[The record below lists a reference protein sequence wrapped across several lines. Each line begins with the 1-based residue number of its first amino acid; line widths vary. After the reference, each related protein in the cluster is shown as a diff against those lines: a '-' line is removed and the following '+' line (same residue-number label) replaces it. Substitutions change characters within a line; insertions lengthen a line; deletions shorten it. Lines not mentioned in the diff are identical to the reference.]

1 MKIPLKK
8 DTNMLQ
14 AVIFDMDGLLIDSE
28 DFWRKAEAETF
39 QEIGVPVTEEMAPQ
53 TMGFRVDEVVEY
65 WFARYPWKTPS
76 KKEIET
82 RTVRRVLHYVKT
94 QGNAK
99 EGVPHII
106 KLFASRNIP
115 MAIAS
120 SSNQKII
127 TAVVKKIALTSFLSV
142 AHSAEHEEFGKPHPG
157 VYITA
162 ARKLGVAPEH
172 CLAFED
178 SANGLLAAKAAK
190 MKCVAVPDPRTKHDG
205 RFGIADLML
214 SSLADFRWKYIKEL
228 YG

>member
-1 MKIPLKK
+1 MF
-8 DTNMLQ
+8 Q

-28 DFWRKAEAETF
+28 GFWGKAESQIF
-39 QEIGVPVTEEMAPQ
+39 QEIGVPVTEEMTSQ
-53 TMGFRVDEVVEY
+53 TMGLRDDEVIEY

-76 KKEIET
+76 KKEVGARI
-82 RTVRRVLHYVKT
+82 VSRVLRFVKEE
-94 QGNAK
+94 GK
-99 EGVPHII
+99 EKKGARHIL
-106 KLFASRNIP
+106 KLFSAHGMP

-120 SSNQKII
+120 SSKQKII
-127 TAVVKKIALTSFLSV
+127 QAVMKKLELRQFIRV
-142 AHSAEHEEFGKPHPG
+142 AHSAEHEPFGKPHPG

-162 ARKLGVAPEH
+162 AQKLGIAPEW

-190 MKCVAVPDPRTKHDG
+190 MKCVAVPDPRTKRDG

-214 SSLADFRWKYIKEL
+214 SSLANFRWNHIKEL